1 MKTTALFVLTLILT
15 VFSASAHADSG
26 KFTVKGMHCQD
37 CADSIKEKV
46 CKMDGLEAC
55 DVTVG
60 SITMT
65 TKPGVKLDEEKVA
78 ALLAKAGEKYKV
90 TNVEIAPENSKASAP
105 TTATEPAPAPEKK

>member
-1 MKTTALFVLTLILT
+1 MKTTAFFVLSLILT
-15 VFSASAHADSG
+15 VFSASARAEMG

-65 TKPGVKLDEEKVA
+65 TKPGVTLDKKKVA
-78 ALLAKAGEKYKV
+78 ALVEKAGESYKV
-90 TNVEIAPENSKASAP
+90 TDAEITKDAAP
-105 TTATEPAPAPEKK
+105 TKAAEPAPAPAPAKK